1 MKEYRNKLDNLLAD
15 HRLHLR
21 MVKTE
26 KISHKKAKEKVE
38 ALTQAQQI
46 VQSVAEQV
54 QTQAHGKIVAIVDRC
69 LSTVFGKEAYQFRIN
84 FVKSRGKTEAKLLF
98 VKDGEELDPKLAV
111 GGGTVDVAAFA
122 LRLTDLL
129 LAKPRR
135 RLLLCLDETL
145 KFLHGEEY
153 QERMANVCETLA
165 KEFGV
170 QMVIASDESWLQ
182 IGKEISL

>member
-1 MKEYRNKLDNLLAD
+1 MNNYRNKLDSLLAD

-26 KISHKKAKEKVE
+26 KVAHKVVKEKVE

-46 VQSVAEQV
+46 VQNVAEQV

-135 RLLLCLDETL
+135 RLLIVADEMA
-145 KFLHGEEY
+145 KFINGEVY
-153 QERMANVCETLA
+153 QERFVAILETLA
-165 KEFGV
+165 EEFGV
-170 QMVIASDESWLQ
+170 QMVLVSDDDFLQ
-182 IGKEISL
+182 LGKVVKL